1 MPSVLSLADV
11 SRSPRKSGW
20 LDTIIKGD
28 CVAALEA
35 LPDQSVDVIFADPP
49 YNLQLGGALH
59 RPDQSLVDA
68 CDDEWDQFASFEA
81 YDAFTRAWLLACR
94 RVLKPSGTIWVI
106 GSYHNIFRVGA
117 TLQDLNFWILN
128 DIVWRKANPMPNFKG
143 RRFQNA
149 HETMIWATRDPKAKG
164 YTFNYDAMKAAND
177 DVQMRSDWLFP
188 ICNGGE
194 RLKDADGKKVHP
206 TQKPEALLARIL
218 MASSKPGD
226 VVLDP
231 FFGSGT
237 TGAVAKRLGRHF
249 VGIEREQAY
258 IDAARERIDA
268 VEPLGSGTLSVMSGK
283 KAEPRVAFNTL
294 IESGLIAPGT
304 VLTDARRRHSAIVRA
319 DGTLASGNDAGSIH
333 RLGAKVQ
340 GLDACNGWT
349 FWHYADG
356 AELKPIDALRAVIRS
371 EMAGLE

>member
-143 RRFQNA
+143 TRFANA
-149 HETMIWATRDPKAKG
+149 HETLLWCARDADAR
-164 YTFNYDAMKAAND
+164 YTFNYEALKAAND
-177 DVQMRSDWLFP
+177 DLQMRSD
-188 ICNGGE
+188 
-194 RLKDADGKKVHP
+194 
-206 TQKPEALLARIL
+206 
-218 MASSKPGD
+218 
-226 VVLDP
+226 
-231 FFGSGT
+231 
-237 TGAVAKRLGRHF
+237 
-249 VGIEREQAY
+249 
-258 IDAARERIDA
+258 
-268 VEPLGSGTLSVMSGK
+268 
-283 KAEPRVAFNTL
+283 
-294 IESGLIAPGT
+294 
-304 VLTDARRRHSAIVRA
+304 
-319 DGTLASGNDAGSIH
+319 
-333 RLGAKVQ
+333 
-340 GLDACNGWT
+340 
-349 FWHYADG
+349 
-356 AELKPIDALRAVIRS
+356 
-371 EMAGLE
+371 